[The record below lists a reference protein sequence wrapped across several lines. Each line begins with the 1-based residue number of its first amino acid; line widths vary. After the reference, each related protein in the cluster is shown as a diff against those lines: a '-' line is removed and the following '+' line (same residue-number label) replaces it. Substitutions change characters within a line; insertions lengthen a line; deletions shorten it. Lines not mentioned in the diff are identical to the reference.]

1 MNNKQLNL
9 FCPIG
14 HTGYGITSLNI
25 AKALHYHQ
33 LDLCLFPIGQNIHC
47 NNEEENKF
55 CNSLIDKSKN
65 FSYYAPS
72 LKIWHQFDLATSIGK
87 GHYYAYPFFELD
99 SFVEKEIHMMNY
111 VDFLFTSSKWA
122 KSILLANGVKKP
134 IFIAP
139 LGVDTSIF
147 NPPIKIKYQSDK
159 YIFFNIGKFE
169 KRKSQEFLIE
179 AFGKAFSLSDN
190 VELRLIPQLET
201 LKDSQK
207 EILNQAINNCPLK
220 DKIKLYNRLPTQ
232 YDIANFIWSSDCGL
246 YLSRAE
252 GWNNEILETMAI
264 NRPVIVSNYSA
275 HTEYCNSKNS
285 FLVKIDELETA
296 NDGVWFNGDSGKWA
310 KLGQNQLDQTID
322 HMRYVYTNK
331 IKLNPDGLNT
341 AKFYSWLNTGKII
354 YDTLSSNG
362 SFYVNTKK
370 KKRRR

>member
-14 HTGYGITSLNI
+14 YTGYGITSLNI

-99 SFVEKEIHMMNY
+99 NFVEKEIHMMNY

-207 EILNQAINNCPLK
+207 EILNQAIDNCPLK

>member
-322 HMRYVYTNK
+322 YMRYVYTNK